1 MAKLDVKINV
11 EDKGVEQATGR
22 VTTLRNQIKD
32 LQKQLQSAKV
42 GSKEFEEL
50 SEQLKDTKDQLDLVN
65 AKSDDL
71 FASFNRLP
79 GPIGQIGSTVLSTL
93 DDLKILS
100 SFTFKDLSKQF
111 SAIGGDIVQIGTNL
125 AKTTGITKLYS
136 ATTLLLSNSL
146 KAVGISANVSSKGL
160 RIFSAALTAT
170 GIGAIVVALG
180 LLIANFDKIKKA
192 IFNLIP
198 GLKVFADGIQTLING
213 FTDLIGIT
221 NEAERAEEAR
231 QKAYDSA
238 KAATDVMNEAIQR
251 EINIMKARGATQEE
265 IDKKR
270 KEIIQNEI
278 EDLRKLVDEK
288 GLLYGE
294 DAKKYKDLQNELA
307 VIDAEAQT
315 RAREQAKKAQEKQ
328 AQDAQKAADKR
339 KAEEQK
345 KLQEQKAFLQEQAD
359 AIVEIEKNRENTN
372 EENLRKA
379 LEKQYQLRNEGK
391 KLSAEV
397 QKLQSDEI
405 NRIVEEELKKDAE
418 VRQKAFED
426 RVKKLNDENK
436 IIIDELQSVFNV
448 QKAIY
453 GESSKEAQKAQNDIF
468 AAQKKALEDEKSLL
482 SEKQNLTDQEKLRIR
497 EIGIEQQNLTATIQE
512 TEKQRLQITKD
523 AIEKER
529 ELRLK
534 AYNEQV
540 ALLDIQNQGLE
551 ILTQEYWQN
560 RLSILDIQQKAELDG
575 VVAGSEQE
583 LAILRK
589 YSKLKQDL
597 KDEEVGA
604 YTSAAQAV
612 LGSIASLGDALASS
626 YDEEAKTSKD
636 AFEKR
641 KKLQISTALISA
653 AGGLIQILAQPS
665 TLPSPFDFIVKA
677 ANAAALGISTGVQI
691 AKIRNTQFEGG
702 DNGTPRKLA
711 SGGIIEGP
719 GGGKSD
725 LIPAMLSNGE
735 SVINAKSTSLFRPL
749 LSSINQIGGGK
760 KFAEGGLAISN
771 FSQEQ
776 ALSNL
781 TSQLTSNIPPIK
793 TYVVASDMTNQQ
805 MLDRVAKNRSTL

>member
-1 MAKLDVKINV
+1 MAQLDVKINV
-11 EDKGVEQATGR
+11 EDKGVEQATGKL
-22 VTTLRNQIKD
+22 TSLKNQIRE

-50 SEQLKDTKDQLDLVN
+50 SERLKDTKDQLDLVN

-71 FASFNRLP
+71 FASFNKLP

-100 SFTFKDLSKQF
+100 SFSFKDLSKQF
-111 SAIGGDIVQIGTNL
+111 SAIGGDIVQIGSNL

-146 KAVGISANVSSKGL
+146 KAVGISAATSSKGL

-180 LLIANFDKIKKA
+180 LLISNFDKIKTA

-198 GLKVFADGIQTLING
+198 GLKTFADGVTNLVNK

-221 NEAERAEEAR
+221 NEAERAEKKRQEA
-231 QKAYDSA
+231 YETA
-238 KAATDVMNEAIQR
+238 KKSTDVLNDSIQR
-251 EINIMKARGATQEE
+251 EINILKARGATQEE

-270 KEIIQNEI
+270 KQLIQNEI
-278 EDLRKLVDEK
+278 NDLNKLRDEK
-288 GLLYGE
+288 GKLYDE
-294 DAKKYKDLQNELA
+294 DLKKFLDLQNQLA
-307 VIDAEAQT
+307 VIDEEAKS
-315 RAREQAKKAQEKQ
+315 RAREQAKKDQDKRA
-328 AQDAQKAADKR
+328 ADAQKAADKR
-339 KAEEQK
+339 KAENEK
-345 KLQEQKAFLQEQAD
+345 RLQEERVFLQEQAD
-359 AIVEIEKNRENTN
+359 AIVEIEKNREETN
-372 EENLRKA
+372 AETLKKA
-379 LEKQYQLRNEGK
+379 LEKQYELRNQGK

-397 QKLQSDEI
+397 QKLQSEEI
-405 NRIVEEELKKDAE
+405 NKIVEEEVKKDAE
-418 VRQKAFED
+418 TRQKAFED
-426 RVKKLNDENK
+426 RVKKLTDENK

-453 GESSKEAQKAQNDIF
+453 GESSKEAQKAQDDIF
-468 AAQKKALEDEKSLL
+468 AAQKKALEDEKALL
-482 SEKQNLTDQEKLRIR
+482 EERKNLTDQDKLRLR
-497 EIGIEQQNLTATIQE
+497 EIGIEQQNLNATIKE

-534 AYNEQV
+534 AYNDQV
-540 ALLDIQNQGLE
+540 SLLDIQNQGLE

-604 YTSAAQAV
+604 YTAAAQAV

-653 AGGLIQILAQPS
+653 ASGLIQILAQPS
-665 TLPSPFDFIVKA
+665 TIPSPFDFIVKA
-677 ANAAALGISTGVQI
+677 ANAATLAVSTGAQI
-691 AKIRNTQFEGG
+691 AKIRATQFEGG
-702 DNGTPRKLA
+702 GQTPRKLA
-711 SGGIIEGP
+711 TGGLIEGP

-760 KFAEGGLAISN
+760 KFAEGGLAVSN
-771 FSQEQ
+771 FSQDQ